1 MKKLFLKFLLDEN
14 VSSLFIKKIKQQ
26 YPGSLDIYDIGYVGK
41 SDTEIYDFLKH
52 HKYILITF
60 DRDFSDIRKFP
71 PEFVEGIIVLRFKN
85 KKIQDLMTET
95 LAYLEELKKV
105 HFKHSL
111 AIFKNSGIRIK
122 KRLKIITT
130 QKT

>member
-1 MKKLFLKFLLDEN
+1 MRKLFLKFLLDEN

-26 YPGSLDIYDIGYVGK
+26 YPGSVDIYDIGYVGK
-41 SDTEIYDFLKH
+41 SDIEIYDFLKH